1 LNLYSTVLDADTL
14 LDFEFA
20 SGRHG
25 FVQVVRGS
33 VAINGESLGSGD
45 AAALQD
51 QDALSLRAT
60 EDSEM
65 LLFDMA

>member
-1 LNLYSTVLDADTL
+1 
-14 LDFEFA
+14 
-20 SGRHG
+20 
-25 FVQVVRGS
+25 VVRGS

-51 QDALSLRAT
+51 QDALSVRAT
-60 EDSEM
+60 EDSEL